1 MAAAWPPGCRMA
13 SKTTLN
19 AANLEGLG
27 TRRLAKLLIDVS
39 AGNAAVRRRLRLE
52 LAAAE
57 SAEAVARVVRDR
69 LARIGRSRASLDWRK
84 RRDLAADLELHRKA
98 IVERVADTAE
108 ALELMWQ
115 LTELAN
121 PTLARCDDMDGTV
134 MGVFCAAVEDLG
146 TIALDAAADP
156 RKLADRAFEA
166 AIQNHYGQYNDL
178 VGVLSQALGQEG
190 LERLKQRTIEYSK
203 APLARPADGDQ
214 RKTEQRSRGTV
225 NEEEFV
231 ERVRRGTVRLI
242 LQAIADAEGDVDA
255 FIAQHDEGAR
265 KVPVFAARIGRR
277 LLAAGRAQE
286 ALEALDAAERG
297 GHSDPIWHEFDWED
311 TRIDALEALGRRDE
325 AQQMRWRCYELCLSE
340 PHLRA
345 YLKRLPDFEDMEAEE
360 RALDHAL
367 GFHDGLEALSFLV
380 SWPALDRASRLVI
393 ERTQDID
400 GALHEVLAPAADA
413 LAAKHPLAATLVLR
427 AMIEFTLGSGRSKR
441 YDRAARHV
449 MDCSALSSN
458 VGDFGEFE
466 THEVFEAR
474 LRREHGRK
482 ESFWSRFG

>member
-1 MAAAWPPGCRMA
+1 MASASPPGCSMA
-13 SKTTLN
+13 SKTTFN
-19 AANLEGLG
+19 AANLEALG
-27 TRRLAKLLIDVS
+27 ARRLAELLIDIS
-39 AGNAAVRRRLRLE
+39 AGNTAVKRRLRLE
-52 LAAAE
+52 LAAAA
-57 SAEAVARVVRDR
+57 SAEEVARVVRDR
-69 LARIGRSRASLDWRK
+69 LARMGRSRASLDWRK

-98 IVERVADTAE
+98 IVERVTDTADT
-108 ALELMWQ
+108 LELMWQ

-121 PTLARCDDMDGTV
+121 PTLARCDDIDGTL
-134 MGVFCAAVEDLG
+134 MGVFCTAVEDLG

-166 AIQNHYGQYNDL
+166 AIRNHYGQYNDL
-178 VGVLSQALGQEG
+178 VGVLSPALGQEG

-203 APLARPADGDQ
+203 APLARPSG
-214 RKTEQRSRGTV
+214 RYRSMTEHRSPGTV
-225 NEEEFV
+225 HEEEFA

-255 FIAQHDEGAR
+255 FIAQHDAEAR

-277 LLAAGRAQE
+277 LLAAGRAGE
-286 ALEALDAAERG
+286 ALEALDAAARG
-297 GHSDPIWHEFDWED
+297 GQPDPVWHEFDWED
-311 TRIDALEALGRRDE
+311 ARIDALEALGRRDE
-325 AQQMRWRCYELCLSE
+325 AQKMRWRCFELCLSE

-367 GFHDGLEALSFLV
+367 GFHDGLEGLSFLV

-400 GALHEVLAPAADA
+400 GALHRVLAPAADA

-427 AMIEFTLGSGRSKR
+427 AMIEFTLGRGRSSGYR
-441 YDRAARHV
+441 RAAGHL
-449 MDCSALSSN
+449 MDCSALSATI
-458 VGDFGEFE
+458 GDFGEFE
-466 THEVFEAR
+466 AHEAFETR

-482 ESFWSRFG
+482 ESFWSLIG

>member
-1 MAAAWPPGCRMA
+1 MASASPPGCRMA

-19 AANLEGLG
+19 AANLESLG
-27 TRRLAKLLIDVS
+27 ARRLAELLIDIS
-39 AGNAAVRRRLRLE
+39 AGNTAVRRRLRLE

-57 SAEAVARVVRDR
+57 SAEEVAKVVRDR
-69 LARIGRSRASLDWRK
+69 LATIGRSRASLDWRK
-84 RRDLAADLELHRKA
+84 RRALAADLELHRKA
-98 IVERVADTAE
+98 IVERVSDTAE

-121 PTLARCDDMDGTV
+121 PTLARCDDLDGTL

-146 TIALDAAADP
+146 AIAVDAATDP

-166 AIQNHYGQYNDL
+166 AIKNHYGQYNDL
-178 VGVLSQALGQEG
+178 VGVLSPALGQEG

-203 APLARPADGDQ
+203 APLARPADG
-214 RKTEQRSRGTV
+214 RRSTTEQQSPGTV
-225 NEEEFV
+225 DEDEFDKK
-231 ERVRRGTVRLI
+231 VRRATARLI

-277 LLAAGRAQE
+277 LLAAGRAGE
-286 ALEALDAAERG
+286 ALEALDAGAG
-297 GHSDPIWHEFDWED
+297 GGQPDPAWHEFDWED
-311 TRIDALEALGRRDE
+311 ARIDVLEALGRRDE
-325 AQQMRWRCYELCLSE
+325 AQKMRWRCFELCLSE

-345 YLKRLPDFEDMEAEE
+345 YLRKLPDFEDMVAEE
-360 RALDHAL
+360 RALDHVL

-393 ERTQDID
+393 ERTREID
-400 GALHEVLAPAADA
+400 GAMHEVLVPAADA
-413 LAAKHPLAATLVLR
+413 LAVKHPLAATLVLR
-427 AMIEFTLGSGRSKR
+427 AMIEFTLGRGRSNR
-441 YDRAARHV
+441 YRRAAGYLT
-449 MDCSALSSN
+449 DCSALSST

-466 THEVFEAR
+466 THEAFETR
-474 LRREHGRK
+474 LRREHRRK
-482 ESFWSRFG
+482 ESFWSLMG